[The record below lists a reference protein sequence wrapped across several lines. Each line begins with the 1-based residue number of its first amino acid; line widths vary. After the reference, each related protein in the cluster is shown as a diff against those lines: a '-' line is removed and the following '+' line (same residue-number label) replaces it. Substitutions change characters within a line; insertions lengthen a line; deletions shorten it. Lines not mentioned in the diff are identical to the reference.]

1 MAPYLR
7 ETQEGVEVAL
17 LVQPRA
23 SRTRVVGEHDGRLK
37 VALAAPP
44 VDGAANDAL
53 IDFLADCLK
62 VGRRTLRLAHATDP
76 RGARRSSSL
85 GRRRRRSSRRWR
97 RHADAAALALALAAA
112 PWRADA
118 PKTHEIDLLVSTSR
132 PPTPRWNG
140 ELANELEQDRDRHR
154 HANGRRLPG
163 A

>member
-53 IDFLADCLK
+53 IEFLADCLK
-62 VGRRTLRLAHATDP
+62 VGRRALRLAHGDA
-76 RGARRSSSL
+76 
-85 GRRRRRSSRRWR
+85 SRRKTVVV
-97 RHADAAALALALAAA
+97 AGAKASEIQQALEAAC
-112 PWRADA
+112 
-118 PKTHEIDLLVSTSR
+118 
-132 PPTPRWNG
+132 
-140 ELANELEQDRDRHR
+140 
-154 HANGRRLPG
+154 
-163 A
+163 